1 MKNFTIGN
9 FNLDNSYNPYIIAE
23 IGVNHEGNISLAK
36 KLIRQVANSGAN
48 AAKFQTYKAET
59 LASKNSPAYWDQ
71 TKEKTN
77 SQYALF
83 KKYDKFGYDEYKELA
98 AYCLKNGIDFLS
110 TPFDLDSVDFLN
122 DLVPAFKIAS
132 ADITNLPLVKKCASY
147 KKPII
152 MSTGASSIEE
162 ITNAVNTIYAEDNKE
177 IILLHCI
184 LNYPTTIDKANL
196 NTIKILKEEFKDIYI
211 GYSDHVPPSK
221 FDMPALEVAISMGS
235 VVIEKH
241 FTHDKKLS
249 GNDHYHAMDKTDLKR
264 FKDKLKNYNLLLGKE
279 FIDLSD
285 QEEARLHA
293 RRSIFS
299 KGEIRKGEIIQES
312 SIIAKRPGHGISP
325 IHWEKIIGKKSIKL
339 IKDDTLIEWSM
350 FE

>member
-1 MKNFTIGN
+1 MKNFSIN
-9 FNLDNSYNPYIIAE
+9 RFKLNNIFDPYIIAE
-23 IGVNHEGNISLAK
+23 IGVNHEGDMLLAK
-36 KLIRQVANSGAN
+36 KLIRLAANSGAH

-77 SQYALF
+77 SQFALF
-83 KKYDKFGYDEYKELA
+83 KKYDKFGHNDYKELA
-98 AYCLKNGIDFLS
+98 SYCLKNGIDFLS
-110 TPFDLDSVDFLN
+110 TPFDLESVDFLN

-132 ADITNLPLVKKCASY
+132 ADITNLPLIKRCASY

-162 ITNAVNTIYAEDNKE
+162 ITNAVNAIYAEDNKE
-177 IILLHCI
+177 IVLLHCI

-221 FDMPALEVAISMGS
+221 FDMPALEVAVSMGS

-241 FTHDKKLS
+241 FTHDKKLP
-249 GNDHYHAMDKTDLKR
+249 GNDHYHAMDETDLKN
-264 FKDKLKNYNLLLGKE
+264 FKEKLKNYNLLLGNK

-299 KGEIRKGEIIQES
+299 KGEIKKGDIIKES

-325 IHWEKIIGKKSIKL
+325 IHWEKIIGKKSNKL
-339 IKDDTLIEWSM
+339 IKDDTLIKWSM